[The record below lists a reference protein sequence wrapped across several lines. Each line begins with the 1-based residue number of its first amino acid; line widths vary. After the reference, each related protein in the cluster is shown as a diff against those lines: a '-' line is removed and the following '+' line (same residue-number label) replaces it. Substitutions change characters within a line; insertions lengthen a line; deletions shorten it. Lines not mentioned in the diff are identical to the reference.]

1 VILFKEIITISGSTL
16 ASYPP
21 NFWVIISRFICAIVL
36 HMQLQDELKQGMGK
50 MKFAINHAYKF
61 KNFSIAFMAGFMQS
75 SMIIAVEFINIL
87 SILSYTSTL
96 DVIICFLGLA
106 VIA

>member
-1 VILFKEIITISGSTL
+1 
-16 ASYPP
+16 
-21 NFWVIISRFICAIVL
+21 
-36 HMQLQDELKQGMGK
+36 MQLQDELKQGLGK

-75 SMIIAVEFINIL
+75 SMIFAVEFINIL
-87 SILSYTSTL
+87 SILSYEDTL
-96 DVIICFLGLA
+96 NVIICFLGLA

>member
-1 VILFKEIITISGSTL
+1 
-16 ASYPP
+16 
-21 NFWVIISRFICAIVL
+21 
-36 HMQLQDELKQGMGK
+36 

-61 KNFSIAFMAGFMQS
+61 KNFAVAFMAGWMQA
-75 SMIIAVEFINIL
+75 SMIFAVEIINIL
-87 SILSYTSTL
+87 AIQSYTSTI